1 MKEDRDRGSGMR
13 TVALLKLIAEG
24 KSSFTLSDLA
34 DRAGLPRSSV
44 HRLLQPLLAG
54 GLVERAGGQAY
65 RVGAQFL
72 RISALVM
79 RQADVARLARPI
91 LQQLW
96 AQWEETCSL
105 CVYSPAGHIA
115 IVAETLQTPHPL
127 RFVIEPLQELSLVWG
142 SLGRAILAFLPE
154 TEAAAALGRP
164 GIAPLSG
171 LPNPSAEELA
181 DILSGIR
188 SSGVACYR
196 NEVVDA
202 AGVAAPVFR
211 DDGSVLGSLGI
222 TAPARR
228 LKAEMVD
235 GIAESVKAGAQ
246 RLSALLGYTAGSDGG
261 LRG

>member
-1 MKEDRDRGSGMR
+1 MKEDRDRGSGIR
-13 TVALLKLIAEG
+13 TVALLRLIAEG

-44 HRLLQPLLAG
+44 HRLLQPLLQG

-79 RQADVARLARPI
+79 RQADVGRLARPVI
-91 LQQLW
+91 QELW

-105 CVYSPAGHIA
+105 CIYSPAGQIA

-127 RFVIEPLQELSLVWG
+127 RFVIEPLEELSLAWG

-154 TEAAAALGRP
+154 EEALAALSRP

-171 LPNPSAEELA
+171 LPNPSAEELV
-181 DILSGIR
+181 DILSEIR
-188 SSGVACYR
+188 SSGIARYR
-196 NEVVDA
+196 NEVFDA

-211 DDGSVLGSLGI
+211 EDGSVLGSLGI

-228 LKAEMVD
+228 LDAERVEA
-235 GIAESVKAGAQ
+235 IAESVKAGAQ
-246 RLSALLGYTAGSDGG
+246 RLSALLGHAALPD
-261 LRG
+261 